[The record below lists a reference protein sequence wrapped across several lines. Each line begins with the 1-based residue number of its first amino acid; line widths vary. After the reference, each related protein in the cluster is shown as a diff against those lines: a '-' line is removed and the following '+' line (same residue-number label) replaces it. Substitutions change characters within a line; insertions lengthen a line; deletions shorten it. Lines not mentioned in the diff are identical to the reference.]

1 MRAAASLARNQ
12 QEPGRTALRRR
23 LLRDQLAW
31 QVIVEVVDE
40 HHTYWLRSNLPREE
54 SSGFHRSPSSATR
67 AGTFIIVKASIRMP
81 CSISPHFIRIATV
94 VSGPCRTE

>member
-40 HHTYWLRSNLPREE
+40 HHTYWPRSNLPREE
-54 SSGFHRSPSSATR
+54 SSGFQRSPSSATR
-67 AGTFIIVKASIRMP
+67 AGTFIIVKSSIRTP
-81 CSISPHFIRIATV
+81 RSSSRH
-94 VSGPCRTE
+94 VSGVDTVSSGRGRTE